1 MQMLNQTNEQ
11 KKRLYMKDYKLLL
24 AGLILLLVL
33 FIALFTWLW
42 INDRKNLD
50 PLPIMSDE
58 NEPKV
63 MAEGDNENTVSDLML
78 SIQANEN
85 LQTALDDVIVR
96 FESRYPHIK
105 VAVNYVSSDMLLTL
119 PSISSNGT
127 DLSATLGVD
136 MIVADDKLSV
146 QQLAPLQAELKAA
159 QDDINQNSVS
169 NRKTNDDSEASTI
182 DEDTG
187 LAETYPA
194 ETRTLTSYNYAQ
206 RGDQTLEGVIL
217 TDNSAAVNFRNFLLS
232 STGQD
237 ILEKHGYRNI
247 EGYKNSVDD
256 LFNPNSQ
263 SKNTS
268 NENEVDVADAL
279 SNGDTR

>member
-105 VAVNYVSSDMLLTL
+105 VAVNYVASHMLLTL